1 MSSTNNK
8 LLKKIDKYLDSL
20 KALNYSKHYNNNAKD
35 NEVLNTLRDYNNL
48 LVKHNLDFGYL
59 GRIASARQ
67 SYLDRMRNARIAIS
81 TKLAKESR
89 ARAEKGSK
97 KTSAERAS
105 HRASVKARRMAL
117 RSRVKTRKLKTN
129 LSKPL
134 SKINESK

>member
-1 MSSTNNK
+1 MSSANNK
-8 LLKKIDKYLDSL
+8 LLKKIEKYLDSL
-20 KALNYSKHYNNNAKD
+20 KTLNYSKHYNNNAKD
-35 NEVLNTLRDYNNL
+35 NEVLDTLRDYNNL
-48 LVKHNLDFGYL
+48 LVKHNMDHGYI
-59 GRIASARQ
+59 GKIASARQ
-67 SYLDRMRNARIAIS
+67 SYLDRMRTTRIIIS

-97 KTSAERAS
+97 KSSAERAS

-134 SKINESK
+134 SKINENK